1 MKPETILK
9 ALAETRPA
17 LLDEARQTRKKRSVA
32 SYCLKPLAGLAAA
45 FALFVLLINVSPTVA
60 KACEDIPILSKLTE
74 MLGFHSSSG
83 SLSAAVNHDYYQRVD
98 QHQTIDGVTVNVDYM
113 IMDQKSLTVFY
124 RVDVPEDSK
133 LSISEWGFVE
143 GMNASGG
150 YGSIVDPDYEGY
162 ISTFVF
168 SGNAPETLKL
178 QFGLLDDGE
187 VTGKYFEF
195 LLEPTL
201 LPIKHIDADQTLEL
215 DGQRIRITGIDIYPS
230 MMSFSLET
238 DPDNTATLDGIDFYA
253 MTDDG
258 TRYQRSSLGSCI
270 ESPIDDNQDRY
281 EIHTDSPYFENPSS
295 VTLCVERTYW
305 GYKEHEKGATSI
317 RFNPSTGTATGLP
330 ADIEIVDYSKQD
342 NGDWHL
348 TLRTRN
354 TARELCC
361 IGFCL
366 DTEECWRDVR
376 DENPDP
382 NVVEFT
388 THSVNTDEVML
399 WLDYNLPCDEPFT
412 ATFALN
418 P

>member
-143 GMNASGG
+143 GMDASGG
-150 YGSIVDPDYEGY
+150 YGFIVDPDYEGY

-178 QFGLLDDGE
+178 QFVL
-187 VTGKYFEF
+187 
-195 LLEPTL
+195 
-201 LPIKHIDADQTLEL
+201 
-215 DGQRIRITGIDIYPS
+215 
-230 MMSFSLET
+230 
-238 DPDNTATLDGIDFYA
+238 
-253 MTDDG
+253 
-258 TRYQRSSLGSCI
+258 
-270 ESPIDDNQDRY
+270 
-281 EIHTDSPYFENPSS
+281 
-295 VTLCVERTYW
+295 
-305 GYKEHEKGATSI
+305 
-317 RFNPSTGTATGLP
+317 
-330 ADIEIVDYSKQD
+330 
-342 NGDWHL
+342 
-348 TLRTRN
+348 
-354 TARELCC
+354 
-361 IGFCL
+361 
-366 DTEECWRDVR
+366 
-376 DENPDP
+376 
-382 NVVEFT
+382 
-388 THSVNTDEVML
+388 
-399 WLDYNLPCDEPFT
+399 
-412 ATFALN
+412 
-418 P
+418 